1 MSSEQ
6 GVPRRLKPCQRGIA
20 MNTATQ
26 EWLAELQSEFR
37 ALYGNRLVKMLLYG
51 SQARNDADA
60 GSDID
65 VLVVLRGPV
74 QPGEEIA
81 RMGPVTAALSLKH
94 DMVISCVFVS
104 EDRFETEN
112 SPLLLNV
119 RSEGVLL

>member
-1 MSSEQ
+1 
-6 GVPRRLKPCQRGIA
+6 